1 MKKLG
6 LLLLVSIASFIY
18 VQAQVAIGVRAG
30 GSLNRFAFPE
40 NFLETNTYSPKIGY
54 LGGLALEL
62 PLGGRFAVQ
71 TEINYATRGSK
82 FTEEFDEN
90 FFYDSAGVT
99 RKAGIYKKRVI
110 ELSYLDIPLIFKY
123 KFRGRPVGGHILV
136 GLNFGTG
143 LNGQEKLSL
152 QDGDNNDLSPQK
164 AKFIFQ
170 ELETEPRDNGINM
183 SNSKNPDQNVD
194 YVSGNSGLI
203 TGAGLS
209 LDTDLLKFNLDLR
222 YFLGT
227 SSLFNINEKKSVDN
241 PFVWGQTD
249 DFHIK
254 NRSIQLSLTVFY
266 PLGGGW

>member
-6 LLLLVSIASFIY
+6 LLLLVFMASFIY
-18 VQAQVAIGVRAG
+18 VQAQVAIGIRAG

-40 NFLETNTYSPKIGY
+40 GFLETNTYSPKIGY
-54 LGGLALEL
+54 LGGLALEM
-62 PLGGRFAVQ
+62 PLGGRFAFQ

-82 FTEEFDEN
+82 FTEEFEEN
-90 FFYDSAGVT
+90 FLYDSAGVT

-143 LNGQEKLSL
+143 LQNGQEKLSL

-164 AKFIFQ
+164 AELIFQ
-170 ELETEPRDNGINM
+170 ELETQKRDKDIRM
-183 SNSKNPDQNVD
+183 SKNPDQNVD
-194 YVSGNSGLI
+194 YLSGNSGLI

-227 SSLFNINEKKSVDN
+227 SSLFNISEKKSADN

-249 DFHIK
+249 EFHIK